1 MSSRT
6 LAVFDFD
13 HTITECDTAA
23 RFFVWLL
30 RRRLWRLA
38 VAALALPLIGPLF
51 LVRPCRRIPVRFGV
65 WLATFGVTHKEL
77 FGLARAHVMELVAE
91 SAPLLRSDAR
101 ARIAL
106 HQAQG
111 DVVVVATGAL
121 EFLAH
126 EILLAG
132 GASNVEVVGSS
143 VRKRWGGMVVRQH
156 CIGKQKLSMLEAR
169 GFSAPFTYVYSDH
182 SKDLPLLEAGEQRYI
197 INPQARCAEFL
208 STRLGASALVLS
220 WE

>member
-23 RFFVWLL
+23 RFFLWLL

-51 LVRPCRRIPVRFGV
+51 LVRPCRRVPVRFGV
-65 WLATFGVTHKEL
+65 WLATFGATHEEL
-77 FGLARAHVMELVAE
+77 AGLARAHVMELVAK
-91 SAPLLRSDAR
+91 SAPLLRRDAR

-121 EFLAH
+121 EFLVD
-126 EILLAG
+126 ELLLAG
-132 GASNVEVVGSS
+132 GVFDVEVVGSS

-156 CIGKQKLSMLEAR
+156 CIGKQKLPMLEAR

-182 SKDLPLLEAGEQRYI
+182 SIDLPLLEAGEQRYI
-197 INPQARCAEFL
+197 VNPRPECAAFL
-208 STRLGASALVLS
+208 STRLGTSALFVS